1 MSNFLAT
8 TLPHTSMNT
17 LNLIAEAFSYPFFVR
32 ALYVGGIISV
42 AGAMLG
48 IYVVLR
54 RESLMGHTIADIS
67 FLGIAIG
74 LALGM
79 NLDLITTLVA
89 ALAAIA
95 IAILQNTGRFS
106 SDSVLAFTAEVS
118 LAVAIFIISRL
129 HGYRVDLL
137 QYLFGDILGI
147 SSSDVVVSLAL
158 IPAILII
165 LFFARKKLLQVTF
178 NQELAIS
185 AGTNVPLYNTLF
197 TMLVALTIAVGIK
210 IIGIILIAAFLI
222 IPANIAK
229 VFARSFRETAI
240 LAVLSAI
247 LATTMGLIVSYV
259 LDIPSGAMIVMS
271 LGGMLLLA
279 MGIKGLFCR

>member
-1 MSNFLAT
+1 
-8 TLPHTSMNT
+8 MNT

-147 SSSDVVVSLAL
+147 SSSDVVVSFAL

-247 LATTMGLIVSYV
+247 LATTMGLTVSYV

-279 MGIKGLFCR
+279 MGIKGLFRC